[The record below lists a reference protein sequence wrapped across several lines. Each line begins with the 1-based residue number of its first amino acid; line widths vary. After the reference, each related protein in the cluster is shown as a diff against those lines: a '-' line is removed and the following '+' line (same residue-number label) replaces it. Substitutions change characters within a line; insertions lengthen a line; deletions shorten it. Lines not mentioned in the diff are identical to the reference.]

1 MKVLSIALGAALAA
15 CGAHSASKPAP
26 LAPPQPIL
34 GTPQHA
40 TAEAKIVGNTAP
52 PAARALLDATDKLVE
67 SPPNPSHAAI
77 DDALFRFADALAVVS
92 PDQHVADLRVRE
104 AAREL
109 KQSGE
114 DSTTHADLVRAALQA
129 TASALRAAPIPGGFD
144 ETSIR
149 SLRLREAADAVEN
162 AANALDPGRP
172 LMDQYATVRIALR
185 ESTRGVYAALDQPE
199 PAIDVHTT
207 ARR

>member
-1 MKVLSIALGAALAA
+1 MKVLSIALAAALTA

-34 GTPQHA
+34 GMTRHA
-40 TAEAKIVGNTAP
+40 TADAKITDNTAP
-52 PAARALLDATDKLVE
+52 PAAVALLAATDKLVDT
-67 SPPNPSHAAI
+67 PPNLSHAAI
-77 DDALFRFADALAVVS
+77 DTALVKLADALAVVS
-92 PDQHVADLRVRE
+92 PDQHIAEIRVRE

-109 KQSGE
+109 QQSDE
-114 DSTTHADLVRAALQA
+114 HSTAHADLVRAALQA
-129 TASALRAAPIPGGFD
+129 ASKALRAAPIPGGFE

-162 AANALDPGRP
+162 AADALDPDRP
-172 LMDQYATVRIALR
+172 LMEQYGTVRIGLR
-185 ESTRGVYAALDQPE
+185 ESTRAVYAALDQPE

-207 ARR
+207 ASR

>member
-34 GTPQHA
+34 GTTHHA
-40 TAEAKIVGNTAP
+40 TADAKITGPTTLST
-52 PAARALLDATDKLVE
+52 ARALLDATDKLVA
-67 SPPNPSHAAI
+67 SPPNRSHAAI
-77 DDALFRFADALAVVS
+77 DDALFRLADALAVVS

-109 KQSGE
+109 KQSTE
-114 DSTTHADLVRAALQA
+114 DSTAHADLVRAALQA
-129 TASALRAAPIPGGFD
+129 AASALRAAPIPGGFD
-144 ETSIR
+144 ETSMR

-162 AANALDPGRP
+162 AANSLDPSQP
-172 LMDQYATVRIALR
+172 LMDQYATVRIGLR
-185 ESTRGVYAALDQPE
+185 ESTRAVYAALDQPE
-199 PAIDVHTT
+199 PAIDVHAT
-207 ARR
+207 ASR